1 MEGKVF
7 KKADLGQFVKD
18 HKKELI
24 TGAIS
29 LVIIGGVVYVSYKA
43 GVKAATPV
51 VGQNAQ
57 MDFNWTPEN
66 NLGIATAFKT
76 GSGSLEVHSRMTGED
91 AVQLA
96 TAILKKAGKLKE
108 VVDVGEN
115 IMEVAANG

>member
-57 MDFNWTPEN
+57 MDFDWTPEN

-96 TAILKKAGKLKE
+96 TNILKKAGKLKE
-108 VVDVGEN
+108 VIDVGEN